1 MNSMSAQPARAMPE
15 TGQLELDALELLPC
29 GCVVAVQEA
38 RPWHVKVVSLEAK
51 GPYCTLT
58 WHRSDN
64 VLRLGD
70 PAQMLDDLEGET
82 DEEDPGEP

>member
-1 MNSMSAQPARAMPE
+1 MNRVSVESARTPAA
-15 TGQLELDALELLPC
+15 GQFELDALELLPC

-70 PAQMLDDLEGET
+70 PSELVEGFDGDA
-82 DEEDPGEP
+82 DEGDAEDR

>member
-1 MNSMSAQPARAMPE
+1 MNSVPVQSARTPMA
-15 TGQLELDALELLPC
+15 GQLELDALELLPC

-51 GPYCTLT
+51 GPYCTLA
-58 WHRSDN
+58 WHQSEN

-70 PAQMLDDLEGET
+70 PSELVEAFDEDAEDDEAG
-82 DEEDPGEP
+82 DR

>member
-1 MNSMSAQPARAMPE
+1 MNSVSIESARTAAA
-15 TGQLELDALELLPC
+15 GQLELDALELLPC

-70 PAQMLDDLEGET
+70 PSDVVEDQDEDIEEGGA
-82 DEEDPGEP
+82 EDV

>member
-1 MNSMSAQPARAMPE
+1 MNSVPVQSARTPMA
-15 TGQLELDALELLPC
+15 GQLELDALELLPC

-51 GPYCTLT
+51 GPYCTRA
-58 WHRSDN
+58 WHRSEN

-70 PAQMLDDLEGET
+70 PSELVEAFDEDAEDDEAG
-82 DEEDPGEP
+82 DR

>member
-1 MNSMSAQPARAMPE
+1 MDSVSVEAARAPMA
-15 TGQLELDALELLPC
+15 GQFELDALELLPC

-51 GPYCTLT
+51 GPYCTLA

-70 PAQMLDDLEGET
+70 PSEPVDDFDDDPEEGEA
-82 DEEDPGEP
+82 EEG

>member
-1 MNSMSAQPARAMPE
+1 MDSVAAESARAPMA
-15 TGQLELDALELLPC
+15 GQLELDALELLPC
-29 GCVVAVQEA
+29 GCVVAVHEA

-51 GPYCTLT
+51 GPYCTLA

-70 PAQMLDDLEGET
+70 PSELVDDLDD
-82 DEEDPGEP
+82 DPEEDEAGEG

>member
-1 MNSMSAQPARAMPE
+1 MNSVSVESARTPTA
-15 TGQLELDALELLPC
+15 GQLELDALELLPC

-70 PAQMLDDLEGET
+70 PSELAEDLGEDAEEG
-82 DEEDPGEP
+82 DAGDR

>member
-1 MNSMSAQPARAMPE
+1 MNSVSAESARTPAA
-15 TGQLELDALELLPC
+15 GQLELDALELLPC

-70 PAQMLDDLEGET
+70 PSELVEDFDEDAEEG
-82 DEEDPGEP
+82 DAGER

>member
-1 MNSMSAQPARAMPE
+1 MNSVSVESARTPTA
-15 TGQLELDALELLPC
+15 GQLELDALELLPC

-70 PAQMLDDLEGET
+70 PSELVEDLGEDAEEG
-82 DEEDPGEP
+82 DAGDR